1 LRSFASDL
9 TCEPSRNAN
18 KVGTGGDSKS
28 ADHRLAASFSVR

>member
-1 LRSFASDL
+1 LRLGSQVRSLAKL
-9 TCEPSRNAN
+9 RKAT